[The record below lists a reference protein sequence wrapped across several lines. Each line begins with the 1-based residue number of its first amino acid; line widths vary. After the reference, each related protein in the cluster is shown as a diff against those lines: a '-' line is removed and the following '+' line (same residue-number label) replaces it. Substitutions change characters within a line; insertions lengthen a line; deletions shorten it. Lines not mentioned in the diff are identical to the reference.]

1 MTNIRYGSLLAG
13 PLPHAGGM
21 KAQAGDRIRIPSA
34 SGQTRDG
41 EIVAVCGR
49 ERGEPPFAVRFGD
62 GRVRLV
68 IPDRNAVI
76 EHRLMSELEG

>member
-1 MTNIRYGSLLAG
+1 
-13 PLPHAGGM
+13 M
-21 KAQAGDRIRIPSA
+21 KAQAGDWIRMPSA
-34 SGQTRDG
+34 SGTRGG

-68 IPDRNAVI
+68 IPDATAVI
-76 EHRLMSELEG
+76 EHRAMSELDG